1 MPAGS
6 PFPVP
11 DDSAF
16 ITWAMQNKQGIQDA
30 MRFLNRLH
38 ALQFQVTNTNATQ
51 PFCLIDSDSNTILTL
66 PIKFGTAVQP
76 ASGGSVIDVQCRAQ
90 LAALL
95 TALGLVGING

>member
-1 MPAGS
+1 MPADS

-38 ALQFQVTNTNATQ
+38 ALQFQITGTNTAQ
-51 PFCLIDSDSNTILTL
+51 PYCLVDSDANTILTL
-66 PIKFGTAVQP
+66 AIKFASPVQP
-76 ASGGSVIDVQCRAQ
+76 AAGGSVIDVQCRAQ